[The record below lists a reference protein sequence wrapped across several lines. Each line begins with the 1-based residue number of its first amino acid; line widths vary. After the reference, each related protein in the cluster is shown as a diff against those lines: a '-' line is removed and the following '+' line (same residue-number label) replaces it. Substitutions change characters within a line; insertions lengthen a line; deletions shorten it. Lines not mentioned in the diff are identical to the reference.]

1 MMALLLD
8 PNQNLSNKILV
19 IGNGPSVQEYKFG
32 KQIDSF
38 EIVLRINNYKTIGF
52 EEYVGLKTSIWSNG
66 ANQNLV
72 KKNEVLSRILVFIP
86 PNILQEKGDEIH
98 NRIQK
103 RLGVSKDIY
112 ELVPIEKMKSFE
124 QKCGCERLTT
134 GTNSI
139 LWAVENF
146 EKVVIHGFDF
156 FQNGKEHYFD
166 SKIKKW
172 FFNQSWLKKGEKHNL
187 IQEKKYIEKL
197 LQSGNII
204 QLKDFNFDN

>member
-19 IGNGPSVQEYKFG
+19 IGNCPSVQEYKFG

-86 PNILQEKGDEIH
+86 PNILQKKASSL
-98 NRIQK
+98 R
-103 RLGVSKDIY
+103 
-112 ELVPIEKMKSFE
+112 
-124 QKCGCERLTT
+124 
-134 GTNSI
+134 SI
-139 LWAVENF
+139 
-146 EKVVIHGFDF
+146 IF
-156 FQNGKEHYFD
+156 FF
-166 SKIKKW
+166 
-172 FFNQSWLKKGEKHNL
+172 L
-187 IQEKKYIEKL
+187 
-197 LQSGNII
+197 
-204 QLKDFNFDN
+204 